1 MASGLYALTIC
12 CDAQSWDAFFRNVSN
27 DAAPGLAHVPASCD
41 HGTTPEA
48 AKQVSLVASTSDVP
62 SKVIDDHLALQA
74 IVRAYQV

>member
-1 MASGLYALTIC
+1 
-12 CDAQSWDAFFRNVSN
+12 VSN